1 MKRFTI
7 TTELPVS
14 AKAVY
19 SAWLD
24 SDAHSAMT
32 QAPASASTEIAGI
45 FTAHDGYI
53 NGINLELDEGKRILQ
68 SWRISE
74 FDSTDP
80 DSSIELVFEPIKNG
94 TRLTPT
100 HSNLPHPGQAG
111 DYESGWQD
119 FYFNPMLEYFSENLC
134 E

>member
-68 SWRISE
+68 S
-74 FDSTDP
+74 
-80 DSSIELVFEPIKNG
+80 
-94 TRLTPT
+94 
-100 HSNLPHPGQAG
+100 
-111 DYESGWQD
+111 
-119 FYFNPMLEYFSENLC
+119 
-134 E
+134 